1 MLVCVYCMIC
11 RQTRGLSTTVNYCQ
25 LCIYIYIIFTITGN
39 LMTHQHCKPRWVLF
53 MIFVLFFSFLCVLNY
68 IQQLHPLL
76 YVVVVVVA
84 PEKKKRTKTHGPPCT
99 ATHAPRGRY
108 ESKHEVTQPRA
119 KTGVLY
125 LPTYLAM
132 YVLYE
137 YTYTVLVVVFEPYA
151 THSNIEQYISYVY
164 YTVIDVVWSIS
175 TTVYIFLS
183 NS

>member
-1 MLVCVYCMIC
+1 MGIIYDFCVIFFFFVCIELYTVVTSPTVC
-11 RQTRGLSTTVNYCQ
+11 RRRRR
-25 LCIYIYIIFTITGN
+25 
-39 LMTHQHCKPRWVLF
+39 PRK
-53 MIFVLFFSFLCVLNY
+53 
-68 IQQLHPLL
+68 
-76 YVVVVVVA
+76 
-84 PEKKKRTKTHGPPCT
+84 KKKRTKTHGPPCT

-151 THSNIEQYISYVY
+151 THSNIE
-164 YTVIDVVWSIS
+164 
-175 TTVYIFLS
+175 
-183 NS
+183 

>member
-84 PEKKKRTKTHGPPCT
+84 PEKKKKEQKRTGP
-99 ATHAPRGRY
+99 HARPRMHHVGDTKANMKSPNLARKLVY
-108 ESKHEVTQPRA
+108 ST
-119 KTGVLY
+119 Y
-125 LPTYLAM
+125 LPTQLCM
-132 YVLYE
+132 
-137 YTYTVLVVVFEPYA
+137 
-151 THSNIEQYISYVY
+151 Y
-164 YTVIDVVWSIS
+164 YTSIHIQFWSL
-175 TTVYIFLS
+175 FLS
-183 NS
+183 RNAHTLIQSSIYHMYTIQLSMLYGV